1 MAAQTTWTPVAQ
13 HAQTLIESSL
23 AVNDDKPRL
32 KEYRA
37 RIAADMSRTPVL
49 IEDSV
54 VLDHILALPPDI
66 SLPGRSTERKKS
78 PFIDLKGA
86 NDINEADVSAL
97 FVRVILMFSF
107 IEVVDRIVPHSKMQ
121 STRTSLRK
129 TSPSTYARTN
139 RIRHP

>member
-1 MAAQTTWTPVAQ
+1 MDAQTTWTLVAQ

-23 AVNDDKPRL
+23 AVNDDKPKL
-32 KEYRA
+32 KEYRT

-66 SLPGRSTERKKS
+66 PLPGRSTERKKS
-78 PFIDLKGA
+78 PFTDLKGA
-86 NDINEADVSAL
+86 TDINEADVSAL

-107 IEVVDRIVPHSKMQ
+107 I
-121 STRTSLRK
+121 
-129 TSPSTYARTN
+129 
-139 RIRHP
+139 